1 MTLKSA
7 PKGLLN
13 YLENEL
19 SAADASR
26 EIWADELEAFRQLGD
41 LFSELDMYS
50 RPTEGH
56 LTNHQQIFH
65 ILLFTVQHQM
75 FSVVSQL
82 LRTNKN
88 DAFSLTR
95 RAIEATAIAHKIYVN
110 ESLLDVF
117 LTAYPHIA
125 DDTHPKQWLPGNKY
139 EKKFKSKE
147 LFSQSD
153 PILERLGKIYETI
166 CATALPA
173 GPSVL
178 VTLTSANGKTFFV
191 ANEADPNE
199 LDRCWAWLLVTYFD
213 SLRVFLKVL
222 GKDLLPAVRQVFENK
237 INKCLTEAK
246 SKMKHR
252 PWENVAEDPK
262 KAKEI

>member
-1 MTLKSA
+1 MNPSS
-7 PKGLLN
+7 KGLLN

-19 SAADASR
+19 SAANASG

-56 LTNHQQIFH
+56 LRKHQQIFH

-95 RAIEATAIAHKIYVN
+95 RAIEATAIAHKINEN
-110 ESLLDVF
+110 ESLLGVF

-125 DDTHPKQWLPGNKY
+125 DDTHPKQWLPGNQY
-139 EKKFKSKE
+139 GKKFKTKE
-147 LFSQSD
+147 LFLQCE
-153 PILERLGKIYETI
+153 PILEKLGKIYETI
-166 CATALPA
+166 CATALHA

-178 VTLTSANGKTFFV
+178 LNLRPTSGKTFIV

-199 LDRCWAWLLVTYFD
+199 LDKCWAWLLITYFNA
-213 SLRVFLKVL
+213 LQIFLKFL
-222 GKDLLPAVRQVFENK
+222 GKDLLPAVKEVFEKKMNEW
-237 INKCLTEAK
+237 LTETG
-246 SKMKHR
+246 SKLKHR
-252 PWENVAEDPK
+252 PWENLVEDP
-262 KAKEI
+262 